1 MILFNISI
9 LLSLNE
15 IQPDV
20 KDINNSDVD
29 KINSNGKLMFLTL
42 YLKTNRKQKPLETTI
57 FIVFSFI

>member
-1 MILFNISI
+1 M
-9 LLSLNE
+9 
-15 IQPDV
+15 QPDV